1 MNVQAAVSC
10 SLPRSNMLQSMLL
23 EVKGGKNVG
32 IGTVRDMRGTMER
45 EGAPMSGLIIMDD
58 LGDRKAKNFKAEMA
72 QAGHLEVSGVEYP
85 RMQML
90 TVPEILEGKR
100 FLTPSVARGRTV
112 AQPSLPLGDF

>member
-1 MNVQAAVSC
+1 MADC
-10 SLPRSNMLQSMLL
+10 ILPFLLTICCVLL
-23 EVKGGKNVG
+23 EVKGKNVG
-32 IGTVRDMRGTMER
+32 MTDMRGTMER
-45 EGAPMSGLIIMDD
+45 EGAPMSGLIIMDY

-112 AQPSLPLGDF
+112 AQPSLPLGNF